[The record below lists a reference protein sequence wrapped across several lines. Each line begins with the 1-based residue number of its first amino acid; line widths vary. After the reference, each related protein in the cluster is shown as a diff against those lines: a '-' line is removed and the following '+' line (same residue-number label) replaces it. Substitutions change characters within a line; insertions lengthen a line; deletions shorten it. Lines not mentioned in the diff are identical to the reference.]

1 VTVRWIPQVTAAY
14 GTRVA
19 RPARTTLLR
28 TLRDG
33 FQLDR
38 RVRPVLGDHRLAGK
52 SPQGLAAAGWGDSNS
67 SSSVFSI

>member
-1 VTVRWIPQVTAAY
+1 
-14 GTRVA
+14 VA